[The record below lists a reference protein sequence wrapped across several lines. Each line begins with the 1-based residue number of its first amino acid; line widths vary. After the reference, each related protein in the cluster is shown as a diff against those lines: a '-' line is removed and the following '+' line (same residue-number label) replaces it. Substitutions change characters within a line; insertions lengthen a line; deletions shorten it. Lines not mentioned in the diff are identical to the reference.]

1 MADAEETTLVIQI
14 DDDYVCPLCNYHVRP
29 DDPHEAC
36 EACRA
41 AKNAGK
47 LCTLTVRCKQC
58 SHLSAAQFRQL
69 LKRREQNK
77 KKLAA
82 KHELKRSRT
91 ASAPS
96 SPIASKQPRRSSP
109 RATTPKSLKAMKS
122 PAKSASKKRSKSSV
136 EENTPPDNDD
146 DASVTFSPDVA
157 TYHTLEAANIH
168 MEQYCAAHQ
177 LHDGTIAAARSSEAA
192 KNIALAQLSEICS
205 AAVPSS
211 SSSGLTTVKLT
222 LQKPVGPDQQESS
235 SSNKQTVTLPKPDKM
250 KEIVDTAV
258 KKARRFHDIY
268 SDDSGEEDSTLS
280 DSGDEQTAKQDVV
293 IDSSSESAC
302 SDPPAKTTKVP
313 IAFMR
318 DLRCPTPAPMDQSFD
333 GASIDTAVPPEPP
346 MLRQMYEYIGK
357 SVEGVQA
364 VALPS
369 PSDSMIRSSLQPLS
383 ASTSRLALTTSPCT
397 KACITKRQSELQNSL
412 RVNKPKEY
420 LRVTASDALR
430 VKSASY
436 SPGDNFWGITAPPI
450 PAGFQ
455 SWLPTVDRNHK
466 VPFMYNDV
474 CSMETTA
481 RLGLKAA
488 GDLESALVALASYM
502 TPYKDDAMAQQLY
515 QFFGSATRDV
525 IKSFSSVSTSLYQ
538 ARRDLVLS
546 ASSFDDAEQE
556 TLRFSQ
562 YHDNEFLLAPDLLN
576 QTVEKAR
583 QRVQDE
589 ALRRSVQ

>member
-1 MADAEETTLVIQI
+1 MAEAEETTLLIQI
-14 DDDYVCPLCNYHVRP
+14 DSDYVCPLCNHHVRP

-41 AKNAGK
+41 SKNAGK

-96 SPIASKQPRRSSP
+96 SPIATKQPRRSSP
-109 RATTPKSLKAMKS
+109 RATTPKNLKALMKS
-122 PAKSASKKRSKSSV
+122 PAKSASKKKLKSSV

-146 DASVTFSPDVA
+146 DASTTFSPDVA

-168 MEQYCAAHQ
+168 MEQYCAAHH
-177 LHDGTIAAARSSEAA
+177 LHDGTIAAARSSDAA
-192 KNIALAQLSEICS
+192 KNISLAQLSEIC
-205 AAVPSS
+205 AATVP

-222 LQKPVGPDQQESS
+222 LNKNPDQQSS
-235 SSNKQTVTLPKPDKM
+235 SSDGKQVVTLPNPDKM
-250 KEIVDTAV
+250 KQVVDDAV
-258 KKARRFHDIY
+258 KKARRFRAIY
-268 SDDSGEEDSTLS
+268 SDESGDEDSTLS
-280 DSGDEQTAKQDVV
+280 DSGDEQPAKRDVV
-293 IDSSSESAC
+293 IESSSESAC
-302 SDPPAKTTKVP
+302 SDLPMKATKVP
-313 IAFMR
+313 VAFMR

-333 GASIDTAVPPEPP
+333 GASVDTSVPPEPP
-346 MLRQMYEYIGK
+346 MLRQMYEHIGRC
-357 SVEGVQA
+357 VDGVQA

-369 PSDSMIRSSLQPLS
+369 PHDSMIRSSLQPLT

-397 KACITKRQSELQNSL
+397 KACITKRQEELRNSL

-420 LRVTASDALR
+420 LRVTSSEALR

-436 SPGDNFWGITAPPI
+436 APGDNFWGISAPAI
-450 PAGFQ
+450 PAGFHP
-455 SWLPTVDRNHK
+455 WLPTVDRNHK

-488 GDLESALVALASYM
+488 GDLESALVALSSYM
-502 TPYKDDAMAQQLY
+502 APHKDDPMAQQLY
-515 QFFGSATRDV
+515 QFFGSATCDV

-546 ASSFDDAEQE
+546 ASSFDAAEQE
-556 TLRFSQ
+556 ALRFSQ
-562 YHDNEFLLAPDLLN
+562 YHDNEFLLAPALLN